1 MDVRGF
7 GLTEKEL
14 KALGYKVAPQADGSG
29 GVGSRQPPTRKG
41 ERAAQ
46 MWFWTLAVLLGLGWA
61 TSSIRRLPDPVPANR
76 SDTLFSSARAMS
88 QLVEIAR
95 RPHPPGSPEHDRVR
109 GYLMERLR
117 SLGLEPQVQTVTSV
131 IRDSETARAVTIR
144 NILTRVPGTAS
155 TGAIVLTAHYDVAP
169 LSPGA
174 GDDGVG
180 IAALLE
186 TVRAVVASEPLRND
200 LLVVLS
206 DGEEMGLSGIR
217 AFAELH
223 PWMSEVALAVSA
235 EMRGVSGP
243 ALTFETGPENGW
255 LIETLAANNP
265 RPAATSLSREMSP
278 AQPFGQDLAPFLGAG
293 IRSVNLTALGGRGVR
308 HQATDRPEE
317 VSEKTLQHHGSQLLA
332 MTRAFGGMNVGN
344 RSALAGPDRAYF
356 SLPLIGFVHHPLDWA
371 PLLSLGLI
379 GAWVLVGYLSRLR
392 GGSWKG
398 VLAGMILGAI
408 LAAGAAGIGWGLFEV
423 LRRIHPE
430 YGLLESAF
438 YRDGIHFLA
447 LAALVGGWVTGG
459 YGIAR
464 QKFEAG
470 ELFLGALAIPLGA
483 AVWLGFSAPSGAVV
497 LQWPLALSLLSAA
510 LVVGLGPRRRQGRMA
525 WVAVVL
531 FAAGILS
538 ILVPNLEFLAAVLTF
553 RGAPPFGGGVA
564 LGLLL
569 LLPTLEWL
577 RRPRTWWT
585 PTLALGLA
593 ATLILSATPAFQRA
607 SEHPTFT
614 TLVYLV
620 DDNSESRGIEI
631 DSAWAESG
639 PPTVRRVAGRW
650 LTIPGPGEA
659 WARSWVPDEEVGLT
673 NPGILF
679 LPQEDQWVVAGTGP
693 ETHMAL
699 PRVRI
704 LADRIAGND
713 RELDLAIESG
723 LGGEMVG
730 VRILDGEGEIATVN
744 GTSWSGGPGAGPIR
758 NLVHWGKPEW
768 GFVSVGMRLGPGD
781 TPVHLEIIEHH
792 LRPGEILGEGFFRRD
807 ESLIPNAPAGSDR
820 IIQRTR
826 VTLATGEPDAPTPA
840 SSTDFP

>member
-14 KALGYKVAPQADGSG
+14 EALGYKVAAEKEGHV
-29 GVGSRQPPTRKG
+29 GVSSRQPPTRRG
-41 ERAAQ
+41 DRAVG
-46 MWFWTLAVLLGLGWA
+46 MWLWTLVALLALGWGA
-61 TSSIRRLPDPVPANR
+61 SSNRRLPDPVPANR

-95 RPHPPGSPEHDRVR
+95 RPHAPGSPEHDRVR
-109 GYLMERLR
+109 EYLLERLR
-117 SLGLEPQVQTVTSV
+117 SLGLEPQVQTVTTV
-131 IRDSETARAVTIR
+131 IRDSETAQAVTIR
-144 NILTRVPGTAS
+144 NILTRAPGTAS
-155 TGAIVLTAHYDVAP
+155 TGTIVLTAHYDAAP

-186 TVRAVVASEPLRND
+186 MVRAVVASEPLRND
-200 LLVVLS
+200 LVLVLS
-206 DGEEMGLSGIR
+206 DGGGMGLSGIR

-255 LIETLAANNP
+255 LIETLAAANP

-278 AQPFGQDLAPFLGAG
+278 GRPFGQNLTPFLGAG
-293 IRSVNLTALGGRGVR
+293 IRSVNLTALGGGGVY

-332 MTRAFGGMNVGN
+332 MTRAFGRMNLGD

-356 SLPLIGFVHHPLDWA
+356 SLPLIGLVHHPLDWVS
-371 PLLSLGLI
+371 LLSLGLI
-379 GAWVLVGYLSRLR
+379 GGWVLVGSLLRLR

-398 VLAGMILGAI
+398 VLAGTLLGAI
-408 LAAGAAGIGWGLFEV
+408 LAAGAAGIGWGLFDV
-423 LRRIHPE
+423 LRRFHPE
-430 YGLLESAF
+430 YGFLESAF

-447 LAALVGGWVTGG
+447 LAALVVGWVTGG

-464 QKFEAG
+464 QKFVAG
-470 ELFLGALAIPLGA
+470 ELFLGALAIPVGT
-483 AVWLGFSAPSGAVV
+483 AVWLGYSAPSGAAV
-497 LQWPLALSLLSAA
+497 LQWPVALSILSAG
-510 LVVGLGPRRRQGRMA
+510 LVAGLGPRRRQGRLA

-538 ILVPNLEFLAAVLTF
+538 ILVPNFEFLAAVLTL
-553 RGAPPFGGGVA
+553 RGAPLFGGGVA

-577 RRPRTWWT
+577 RRPRAWWT

-593 ATLILSATPAFQRA
+593 ATLIVSATPAFQRT
-607 SEHPTFT
+607 SDNPTFT

-620 DDNSESRGIEI
+620 DDTVESLGIEI
-631 DSAWAESG
+631 DSAGVEPG

-673 NPGILF
+673 NPGLLF
-679 LPQEDQWVVAGTGP
+679 LPQEDRWVVAGTGP
-693 ETHMAL
+693 ETHMAA
-699 PRVRI
+699 PRVRV
-704 LADRIAGND
+704 LADRTAGGH

-723 LGGEMVG
+723 LSGEMVG

-744 GTSWSGGPGAGPIR
+744 RTSWSGGPGAGPVR
-758 NLVHWGKPEW
+758 NLVHWGAPEG
-768 GFVSVGMRLGPGD
+768 GFVSVGIRLYPGE
-781 TPVHLEIIEHH
+781 TAVHLEILEHH

-820 IIQRTR
+820 IVQRTR
-826 VTLATGEPDAPTPA
+826 VTLAAGEPDAPPPA
-840 SSTDFP
+840 FSKDFP